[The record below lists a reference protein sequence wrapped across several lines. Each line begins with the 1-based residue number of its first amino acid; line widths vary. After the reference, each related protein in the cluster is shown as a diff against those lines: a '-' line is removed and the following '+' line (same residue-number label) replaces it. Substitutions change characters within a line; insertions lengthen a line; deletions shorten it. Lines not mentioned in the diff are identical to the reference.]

1 MADGRLMAGLLLC
14 PWRTSRH
21 FQLAQVLLT
30 FQADDVSDAN
40 TQYTDTMDSDSDDDI
55 PLAGLKKAAAK
66 PDKAVS
72 SSSAAAAAK
81 KKAKKKRPNYKED
94 SDHDDEDDDD
104 YDEPSPPK
112 KKKKKSSS
120 SAAAASSSAKKKK
133 AASSKKSSKTPV
145 KKENGSSKKSSK
157 KSTTKKSTSTT
168 PKGPKKLKQL
178 DKSERISHAM
188 QAYLWWN
195 ADDPPKGQQWVK
207 MEHAGV
213 SFPEAYE
220 PHGVKMRYD
229 GKEVDLTPLEEEA

>member
-1 MADGRLMAGLLLC
+1 MAGLLLC

-30 FQADDVSDAN
+30 LAADAN

-81 KKAKKKRPNYKED
+81 KAKKRPNYKED

-120 SAAAASSSAKKKK
+120 ASTSSSSSAKKKK
-133 AASSKKSSKTPV
+133 AASTKKSSKTPV

-157 KSTTKKSTSTT
+157 KSTKSTTTT

-229 GKEVDLTPLEEEA
+229 GKEVDLTPLQEEAWV